1 MAIDYHKLK
10 NWNFPVL
17 EHSYTEKDSML
28 YALGVG
34 VGAEPTCAGQLQF
47 VYEPEL
53 KTLPCM
59 AVIMAH
65 PGLWMGHPE
74 TGVDLLKV
82 VHGEQKLQLHR
93 PLPVAGCVTGHSRVI
108 AVVDKGRDKGAL
120 LVVQREIRD
129 KQSGEL
135 LATAE
140 QTSFC
145 RGDGGFSEHGQLSD
159 AAPASDNSPLPDR
172 SPDLIC
178 DLPTRPEGALIYRLS
193 ADRNPLHADP
203 ETARQAGFPAPILH
217 GLATYGVAC
226 HALLRA
232 CCDYRPERLRSLAT
246 RFSAPVFP
254 GETIR
259 TEIWRDG
266 GHVRFQSRVLERA
279 KLVLS
284 NGSAQVSD

>member
-1 MAIDYHKLK
+1 MAIDYHTLK

-17 EHSYTEKDSML
+17 EHSYDADDSML

-34 VGAEPTCAGQLQF
+34 VGADPTSAGQLQF
-47 VYEPEL
+47 VYEQNL
-53 KTLPCM
+53 KALPCM
-59 AVIMAH
+59 AVILAH
-65 PGLWMGHPE
+65 PGLWMGVPE
-74 TGVDLLKV
+74 AGVNLLKV
-82 VHGEQKLQLHR
+82 VHGEQKLSLHR
-93 PLPVAGCVTGHSRVI
+93 PLPAVGCVTGHSRVI

-129 KQSGEL
+129 KLSGEL

-145 RGDGGFSEHGQLSD
+145 RGDGGFSELGQPSD
-159 AAPASDNSPLPDR
+159 EAPASDNRPLPER
-172 SPDLIC
+172 APDLIC
-178 DLPTRPEGALIYRLS
+178 DLPTRPEAALIYRLS

-203 ETARQAGFPAPILH
+203 ETAQKAGFPKPILH

-226 HALLRA
+226 HALLQA

-246 RFSAPVFP
+246 RFSAPVYP

-259 TEIWRDG
+259 TEIWREG
-266 GHVRFQSRVLERA
+266 KRLRFQSRALERD
-279 KLVLS
+279 KIVLS
-284 NGSAQVSD
+284 NGSAEIDD